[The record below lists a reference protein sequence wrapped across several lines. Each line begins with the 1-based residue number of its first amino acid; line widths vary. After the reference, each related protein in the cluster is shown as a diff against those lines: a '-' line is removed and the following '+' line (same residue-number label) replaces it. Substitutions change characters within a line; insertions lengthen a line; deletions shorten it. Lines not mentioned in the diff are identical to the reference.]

1 MIRITSIALAA
12 LIAVPAIASAHT
24 IEDRKAIQAYK
35 IEQGRKDGSITW
47 REGIKLRGEQ
57 RKIERT
63 ETQMKDKGY
72 LTKRDRRE
80 LSQMQ
85 NKAAKHI
92 YAEKHDRW
100 HRAWFLPRVA
110 R

>member
-1 MIRITSIALAA
+1 MIRVTSIALAA
-12 LIAVPAIASAHT
+12 LVAVPAVASAYT
-24 IEDRKAIQAYK
+24 IEDRKAIQSYK

-47 REGIKLRGEQ
+47 REGLKLRSEQ

-63 ETQMKDKGY
+63 EAALKEKGY

-85 NKAAKHI
+85 SNAAKHI
-92 YAEKHDRW
+92 YAEKNDRW
-100 HRAWFLPRVA
+100 YRAWFLPRVG